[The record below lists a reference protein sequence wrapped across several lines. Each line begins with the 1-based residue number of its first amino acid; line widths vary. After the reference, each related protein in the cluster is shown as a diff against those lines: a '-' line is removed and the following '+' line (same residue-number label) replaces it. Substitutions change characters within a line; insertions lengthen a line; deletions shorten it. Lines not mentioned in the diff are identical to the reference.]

1 MRAVSLIPRGFYT
14 CCCWL
19 GWHFWH
25 PPNKRK
31 RISNPVHTVSR
42 KHVVQPGNRSK
53 TLGTGVNLNLP
64 QISFIMWG
72 EWVNRQDDGG
82 RVSKW
87 NVKAPVLKIFWI
99 LKSLLTCH
107 LAYLRWYWKFFLKKN
122 IRFSFIWF
130 HGICWFLF
138 YLNCVFFPPLFYIK
152 VYAVHASKLVFA
164 NKRCTFYNYFLS
176 LCWFSVLYTY
186 LKFVS
191 YLLFYIRHRPIAWCI
206 FIHFVNKSICSTLYF
221 VVNWCRIYC

>member
-1 MRAVSLIPRGFYT
+1 MYYINTTSLGSIVRAVSLIPRGLYT

-42 KHVVQPGNRSK
+42 KHVVQPGNCSK

-64 QISFIMWG
+64 EISFIMWG
-72 EWVNRQDDGG
+72 EWVNRQDDGR

-87 NVKAPVLKIFWI
+87 NVKVPVLKIFWI

-107 LAYLRWYWKFFLKKN
+107 LAYLRWYWKFFLKKT
-122 IRFSFIWF
+122 FVS
-130 HGICWFLF
+130 HLF
-138 YLNCVFFPPLFYIK
+138 G
-152 VYAVHASKLVFA
+152 STVFA
-164 NKRCTFYNYFLS
+164 DFY
-176 LCWFSVLYTY
+176 
-186 LKFVS
+186 
-191 YLLFYIRHRPIAWCI
+191 
-206 FIHFVNKSICSTLYF
+206 FI
-221 VVNWCRIYC
+221 